1 MDWLTDK
8 WVDSIIAGQVSP
20 SETDRTETL
29 MKNYT
34 TLTKTCGPSLLTLES
49 AMCCLTTRPLL
60 KTSSGR
66 HRRSS
71 ASVNMNLDGV
81 AVVVFNIL
89 CSVHSLYGGIVPE
102 TSG

>member
-34 TLTKTCGPSLLTLES
+34 TLTKT
-49 AMCCLTTRPLL
+49 
-60 KTSSGR
+60 
-66 HRRSS
+66 
-71 ASVNMNLDGV
+71 
-81 AVVVFNIL
+81 
-89 CSVHSLYGGIVPE
+89 
-102 TSG
+102 